1 MMNRILKRPMFRMG
15 GRSDD
20 GIMSVR
26 SGYANGGPSL
36 DAIIAGKKLQKPGTT
51 IITDDY
57 IRDKY
62 NKYLDTLYTGDIP
75 DIDIA
80 YGMQVVPPVSPK
92 DAGILEFSKTQPEKS
107 FELFKQESGLG
118 DKQKEQKQIAK
129 DAGLDLFPEIK
140 IGEPSNVPGTPI
152 VPNPQK
158 KVETTGGETSER
170 QSDTEVVKDYI
181 DMFKTALGSE
191 DDNTRRQKYLAL
203 AQFGANL
210 LGQPGGDLTGAVGR
224 AASPAISTFGKAL
237 SDQRAAEREIAALG
251 AQAALK
257 KMDPGSIGKAIEDIM
272 AANPELTRKEALDIA
287 VRSGGATSA
296 RLSEERRQAVTGV
309 LSSEGL
315 DDAAANRASG
325 KIIASEIPDYK
336 FSLLPAEPKE
346 GEYYYDKK
354 GKIYQGQKDGE
365 VREILN

>member
-158 KVETTGGETSER
+158 KVETTGGETSE
-170 QSDTEVVKDYI
+170 QSDKDLIKSYM
-181 DMFKTALGSE
+181 DMFSE
-191 DDNTRRQKYLAL
+191 AMGESEEDISRQRYLEL
-203 AQFGANL
+203 AKFGANL
-210 LGQPGGDLTGAVGR
+210 LAQPGGDLLGSVGR
-224 AASPAISTFGKAL
+224 AAAPAIEGLSRSAADRSAAKREIKLAGLKTALAQMDNPTQEKIETLARMADVPIKDVAKLMLDSDGGSNFELEIKAL
-237 SDQRAAEREIAALG
+237 EGSVGAENAFKIAEQISDAG
-251 AQAALK
+251 LK
-257 KMDPGSIGKAIEDIM
+257 
-272 AANPELTRKEALDIA
+272 
-287 VRSGGATSA
+287 
-296 RLSEERRQAVTGV
+296 LSQV
-309 LSSEGL
+309 
-315 DDAAANRASG
+315 
-325 KIIASEIPDYK
+325 KPIPV
-336 FSLLPAEPKE
+336 
-346 GEYYYDKK
+346 DKK
-354 GKIYQGQKDGE
+354 GKPKEGAPDGYYYDEDANIYQVKDGKPS
-365 VREILN
+365 ILKTK